1 MAASYLKT
9 PVLESL
15 FSSEYC
21 KVFQSTYFEEHLQAA
36 ASENVFIKTI
46 KRINFKLEKTQFFQ
60 YQYRKQVKMLAF
72 VLFHDWFPVKFV
84 FIHIQYF
91 FGM

>member
-1 MAASYLKT
+1 MSIAK
-9 PVLESL
+9 
-15 FSSEYC
+15 F
-21 KVFQSTYFEEHLQAA
+21 FQRTYFEEHLQAA
-36 ASENVFIKTI
+36 ASENVLIKII
-46 KRINFKLEKTQFFQ
+46 KRINFTLEKNQFFQ

-72 VLFHDWFPVKFV
+72 ILFHGWFPVKFV